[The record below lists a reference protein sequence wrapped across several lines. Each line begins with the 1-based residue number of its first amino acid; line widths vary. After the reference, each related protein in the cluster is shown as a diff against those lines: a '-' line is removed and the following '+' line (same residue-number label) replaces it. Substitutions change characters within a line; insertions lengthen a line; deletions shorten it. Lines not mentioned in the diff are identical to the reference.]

1 MPFIQKFYHGN
12 YFVFS
17 LQFRRCTFNPWV
29 RKIPWRRAW
38 QSTPVFLPGKSYG
51 QSSLPSY
58 SPWFL
63 KELEKNELLT
73 NTFTFHLL
81 TVEHWSFSDK
91 LIWKTW
97 HPLKKLLV
105 HFLNNRSLWRWHWC
119 LNSHFKYK
127 MTSTGHVIWETSQ
140 IIFDMII
147 WEVSLKRCCVI
158 TTRDWHISIFSMI
171 LLSYL
176 VCSLWVAAY
185 RSLCQWF
192 KNSKCN

>member
-1 MPFIQKFYHGN
+1 MVKTPSAMQQTWIL
-12 YFVFS
+12 S
-17 LQFRRCTFNPWV
+17 LI

-91 LIWKTW
+91 LI
-97 HPLKKLLV
+97 
-105 HFLNNRSLWRWHWC
+105 
-119 LNSHFKYK
+119 
-127 MTSTGHVIWETSQ
+127 
-140 IIFDMII
+140 
-147 WEVSLKRCCVI
+147 
-158 TTRDWHISIFSMI
+158 
-171 LLSYL
+171 
-176 VCSLWVAAY
+176 
-185 RSLCQWF
+185 
-192 KNSKCN
+192 